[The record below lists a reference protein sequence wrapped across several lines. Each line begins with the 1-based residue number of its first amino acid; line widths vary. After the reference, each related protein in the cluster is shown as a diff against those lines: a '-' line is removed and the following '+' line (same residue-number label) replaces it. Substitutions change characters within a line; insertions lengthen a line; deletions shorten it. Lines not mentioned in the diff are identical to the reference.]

1 MSWIYIS
8 LILLGMVAL
17 VLSLRPTY
25 DICSRNKSLGWNIL
39 LFLIVLFILGY
50 GGMLYFQLSQPAT
63 GLIYAVISCILCG
76 GGMFV
81 FVVSKLSHKSIIK
94 LEEVADVERHNA
106 LHDSLT
112 DLPNRKHILQRMTE
126 YAESQTPFTLLSID
140 LNNFK
145 QVNDALGHHYGDEL
159 LIAVSARFRELLP
172 SNTFVSRMGGD
183 EFALIVNTNEE
194 KAYLHVVNLIHDT
207 LKQPFQVMG
216 YDINVY
222 LSIGVSL
229 FPNQATELDELLKQ
243 ADIAMYE
250 SKKHRQK
257 YVLYRDEFNAGG
269 SEKLVISTGIK
280 AALERE
286 EFELHYQ
293 PIVNPDNSIY
303 GAEALIRWPQ
313 ADGSYISP
321 NKFIG
326 IAEQSVLIGEITAWV
341 LNKSFLDLQ
350 EMKKGGFTGCL
361 HINLSAQDLQND
373 AVYQLALQFS
383 EKDPSCVDQLVFEI
397 TESAMMK
404 DLYAGKKMML
414 KLSEIGF
421 RFSIDDFGT
430 GFSSLSLLRELP
442 VNQIKIDRSFITNM
456 SVGSVNH
463 SIVKS
468 TLFLAKSLN
477 CSVVA
482 EGVENQNV
490 GQELSH
496 LECDYMQGFHYSRAI
511 PLTKFVDK
519 FITA

>member
-1 MSWIYIS
+1 MVWFYIT
-8 LILLGMVAL
+8 LILLGIMAL
-17 VLSLRPTY
+17 ILSLKPTY
-25 DICSRNKSLGWNIL
+25 EICSRGKDFGWNIL
-39 LFLIVLFILGY
+39 LFLIVLFVAGY
-50 GGMLYFQLSQPAT
+50 IGVLYLQFKLLASD
-63 GLIYAVISCILCG
+63 LIHSIISCILFG

-81 FVVSKLSHKSIIK
+81 FMVSKLSHRSIIK
-94 LEEVADVERHNA
+94 LEEIAEIEHHNA

-112 DLPNRKHILQRMTE
+112 NLPNRKHILQRMTE
-126 YAESQTPFTLLSID
+126 YAESQTPFSLLSID

-172 SNTFVSRMGGD
+172 PDTFVSRMGGD

-194 KAYLHVVNLIHDT
+194 KNYLHVVDLIHDS

-222 LSIGVSL
+222 LSIGISL
-229 FPNQATELDELLKQ
+229 FPHQATELDKLQKQ

-250 SKKHRQK
+250 SKKHHQK
-257 YVLYRDEFNAGG
+257 YVLYKDEFDAGG
-269 SEKLVISTGIK
+269 SEKLIISTGIK
-280 AALERE
+280 AALEGD

-293 PIVNPDNSIY
+293 PIVNPDNTIY

-321 NKFIG
+321 DKFIG

-350 EMKKGGFTGCL
+350 EMKKSGFTGCL
-361 HINLSAQDLQND
+361 HINLSAQDLQSETLYLL
-373 AVYQLALQFS
+373 AVQLI
-383 EKDPSCVDQLVFEI
+383 EKDSSCTGHLMFEI

-421 RFSIDDFGT
+421 RFSVDDFGT

-442 VNQIKIDRSFITNM
+442 VNQIKIDRSFIVDM

-482 EGVENQNV
+482 EGVENQSI
-490 GQELSH
+490 GKELSH
-496 LECDYMQGFHYSRAI
+496 LGCDYMQGFHYSRAI

-519 FITA
+519 FITD